1 MTKILSQEEIDSLL
15 VSASASSGGGDAGEA
30 ATGREGVVAYN
41 FRRPDRVSKD
51 QLRSMHF
58 LHDRFAR
65 NAAASLSAYLRTVV
79 DISIMSV
86 EQFTY
91 SEFLMSLPDPTAYY
105 AVAMDP
111 LESLVGLELNPNV
124 CFTMI
129 DRMLGGSGK
138 NSAVNRAFTEIEQ
151 NVTDA
156 VIKLLLENLNDTW
169 GAITE
174 VSFRISGR
182 ETRPQMLQVAA
193 PNEVVLLLSFDV
205 RIGEVR
211 GMLNICISASAIEAS
226 GAQFTQSWNKTHRE
240 PTSEER
246 ASLLHNLGLVPVPV
260 TARIETQLVA
270 RELVDLQPGEVLS
283 LGCPV
288 HEPLTVKVA
297 DTTKYRG
304 WPGAFT
310 GTVGVRLET
319 AQGHVA

>member
-15 VSASASSGGGDAGEA
+15 NSASAPGAGGEA
-30 ATGREGVVAYN
+30 DDASAREGAVAYN
-41 FRRPDRVSKD
+41 FRRPDRVSKE
-51 QLRSMHF
+51 QLRSLHF

-111 LESLVGLELNPNV
+111 LESLAGLELNPNV
-124 CFTMI
+124 CFAMI

-138 NSAVNRAFTEIEQ
+138 NASVNRAFTEIEQ

-156 VIKLLLENLNDTW
+156 VIKLMLENLTDTW
-169 GAITE
+169 SGITD
-174 VSFRISGR
+174 VRFRISGR

-205 RIGEVR
+205 RMGEVR
-211 GMLNICISASAIEAS
+211 GMLNICISAAAIEAS
-226 GAQFTQSWNKTHRE
+226 GAQFTQSWHKTHRD
-240 PTSEER
+240 PTMEER
-246 ASLLHNLGLVPVPV
+246 TSLLHNLGLVALPV
-260 TARIETQLVA
+260 TAQIETQLTA
-270 RELVDLQPGEVLS
+270 RELLDLKVGEVLS
-283 LGCPV
+283 LGCPAHGLLV
-288 HEPLTVKVA
+288 VQVG
-297 DTTKYRG
+297 TTPKFRG
-304 WPGAFT
+304 RPGAF
-310 GTVGVRLET
+310 GGSVGIRLET
-319 AQGHVA
+319 SDGRAA

>member
-1 MTKILSQEEIDSLL
+1 MTKILSQDEIDSLL
-15 VSASASSGGGDAGEA
+15 NSAAAPDPGGESTDEGA
-30 ATGREGVVAYN
+30 AREGVVAYN
-41 FRRPDRVSKD
+41 FRRPDRVSKE
-51 QLRSMHF
+51 QLRSLHF

-65 NAAASLSAYLRTVV
+65 NSAASLSAYLRTVV

-111 LESLVGLELNPNV
+111 LDSLAGLELNPNV
-124 CFTMI
+124 CFSMI

-138 NSAVNRAFTEIEQ
+138 NASVNRAFTEIEQ

-156 VIKLLLENLNDTW
+156 VIKLILENLTDTW
-169 GAITE
+169 SGITE
-174 VSFRISGR
+174 VNFRISGR

-193 PNEVVLLLSFDV
+193 PNEVVILLSFDV

-211 GMLNICISASAIEAS
+211 GMLNICISASSIEAS
-226 GAQFTQSWNKTHRE
+226 GAQFTQSWHKTHRE
-240 PTSEER
+240 PTTDER
-246 ASLLHNLGLVPVPV
+246 SSLLRNLGLVPIPV
-260 TARIETQLVA
+260 TARIETRLSA
-270 RELVDLQPGEVLS
+270 RELVELQPGEVLS

-288 HEPLTVKVA
+288 HETLTVNVA
-297 DTTKYRG
+297 GTTKFRG

-310 GTVGVRLET
+310 GTVGVRLQK
-319 AQGHVA
+319 ADGQAA